1 MHTRKTLSNSV
12 SMTIFKNRNR
22 QFIYTNYFTISK
34 QETITYANKNELELT
49 GEESEKNRIGMFYLI
64 YTLVFTKNNAQ

>member
-22 QFIYTNYFTISK
+22 EFIYTNYFTISK